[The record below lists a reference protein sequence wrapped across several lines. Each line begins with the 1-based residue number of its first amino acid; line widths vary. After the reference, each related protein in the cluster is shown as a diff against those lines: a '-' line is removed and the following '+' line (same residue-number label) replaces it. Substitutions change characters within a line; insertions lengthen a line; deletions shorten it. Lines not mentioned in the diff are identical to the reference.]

1 MIRSMTG
8 YSSVRAEENGVSLS
22 VSVKTT
28 NHRNLDLQ
36 FRVAPA
42 LAPLEIL
49 LRQLVKEH
57 VLRGH
62 VEVTVILDRLGSNGI
77 QIDRRLLGVYL
88 AAYRELRQEF
98 GASAEPDLLALLR
111 VPGMVASGEGELSPE
126 ELEKTQKVLER
137 VMAIVLHKLN
147 DMRASEGEALERDL
161 RSRLVRLGELT
172 ARIEKLSS
180 GISRLYQRR
189 LEGRLGDLLAQEGTG
204 GAAVDAARLAQEVAY
219 LASRSDIEEELTR
232 FRSHLDQTR
241 HLLNKGTEAG
251 KKLDFLLQEMN
262 REANTLLSKTTD
274 VPEVGLE
281 IGRHA
286 IEMKAEIEKMREQA
300 QNIE

>member
-8 YSSVRAEENGVSLS
+8 YSSARIEENGLAFQVSI
-22 VSVKTT
+22 KAM

-36 FRVAPA
+36 LRVSAE
-42 LAPLEIL
+42 LGPLETL
-49 LRQLVKEH
+49 LRQLVKAQ
-57 VLRGH
+57 VSRGH
-62 VEVTVILDRLGSNGI
+62 VEVTVTLNRAENDGPQVDRKLLDT
-77 QIDRRLLGVYL
+77 YL
-88 AAYRELRQEF
+88 AAYRHLRQEF
-98 GASAEPDLLALLR
+98 GSSAEPDLLGLLR
-111 VPGMVASGEGELSPE
+111 VPGMLGAEGELSAQQ
-126 ELEKTQKVLER
+126 LEKAQKLLER
-137 VMAIVLHKLN
+137 VTGSVLGKLN
-147 DMRASEGEALERDL
+147 EMRASEGTALEADL
-161 RSRLVRLGELT
+161 RKRLARMTELV
-172 ARIEKLSS
+172 AEVGKLSG

-189 LEGRLGDLLAQEGTG
+189 LERRLQDLLPQE
-204 GAAVDAARLAQEVAY
+204 AAGEPALEAARLAQEVAY

-232 FRSHLDQTR
+232 LRSHLDQTR
-241 HLLNKGTEAG
+241 DLLDQSSEAG

-286 IEMKAEIEKMREQA
+286 IEMKTEIEKMREQA

>member
-8 YSSVRAEENGVSLS
+8 YSSARIEENGVSLS
-22 VSVKTT
+22 VSVKST

-36 FRVAPA
+36 FRVVPA
-42 LAPLEIL
+42 LGPLEIL
-49 LRQLVKEH
+49 LRQWVKEQ

-62 VEVTVILDRLGSNGI
+62 VEVTVTLDRTGGNGI
-77 QIDRRLLGVYL
+77 QIDRKLLGAYL
-88 AAYRELRQEF
+88 GAYRELRQEF
-98 GASAEPDLLALLR
+98 SSGAEPDLLALLR
-111 VPGMVASGEGELSPE
+111 VPGMVAAGDGELSPE
-126 ELEKTQKVLER
+126 ELEKTQRVLEG
-137 VMAIVLHKLN
+137 VMAAVLRKLN
-147 DMRASEGEALERDL
+147 EMRASEGEALERDL
-161 RSRLVRLGELT
+161 RSRLARLGELT
-172 ARIEKLSS
+172 GSIEKLSS

-189 LEGRLGDLLAQEGTG
+189 LEGRLRDLLTPEGTG
-204 GAAVDAARLAQEVAY
+204 GPPVDAARLAQEVAY

-241 HLLNKGTEAG
+241 HLLDQGTEAG

-286 IEMKAEIEKMREQA
+286 IEMKTEIEKMREQA